1 MRLRSSLGTFLIVA
15 LGLVAAA
22 QRAVPVSD
30 AHSAAYRSIQ
40 QKLAY
45 LKLNAS
51 RAHPDPKPAELT
63 EAEVNAYFNE
73 GGVKLPNGVSGVR
86 LASRPGVID
95 GRAHVDFEPIM
106 QGRNQNNPLYSLFSG
121 QHEVHVVA
129 DGEGTNGVAT
139 IKVQTVEM
147 DDVAIPQW
155 ALEFFLQHYITPKYH
170 NVGMTS
176 TFPMPLRVQTATVEA
191 GKVRLEQR

>member
-1 MRLRSSLGTFLIVA
+1 MKNLLLLLVLCT
-15 LGLVAAA
+15 LVAVGQSHDTHNAT
-22 QRAVPVSD
+22 
-30 AHSAAYRSIQ
+30 YRSIQ

-51 RAHPDPKPAELT
+51 RPHPDPKPVELT
-63 EAEVNAYFNE
+63 ETEVNAYFNE
-73 GGVKLPNGVSGVR
+73 GGVKMPNGVSGVR
-86 LASRPGVID
+86 LTSRPGVID

-121 QHEVHVVA
+121 QHEIHVVA
-129 DGEGTNGVAT
+129 DGEGTNGIAT

-147 DDVAIPQW
+147 DGVAIPQW

-176 TFPMPLRVQTATVEA
+176 AFPMPLRVQTATVET

>member
-1 MRLRSSLGTFLIVA
+1 MRFRSLLGTFLI
-15 LGLVAAA
+15 LVFVLTAAA
-22 QRAVPVSD
+22 QRPGPVSD
-30 AHSAAYRSIQ
+30 TRSAAYRSIQ

-51 RAHPDPKPAELT
+51 RPHPDPKPVELT

-86 LASRPGVID
+86 LTSRPGIID

-121 QHEVHVVA
+121 QHEIHVVA
-129 DGEGTNGVAT
+129 DGAGLNGVAT

-147 DDVAIPQW
+147 DDVAIPEW

>member
-1 MRLRSSLGTFLIVA
+1 MTLRSWFATFLILA
-15 LGLVAAA
+15 FGLAAAA
-22 QRAVPVSD
+22 QRPASGSD
-30 AHSAAYRSIQ
+30 AHSAAYRSTQ

-51 RAHPDPKPAELT
+51 RPHPDLKPVELT

-86 LASRPGVID
+86 LTSRPGVID

-106 QGRNQNNPLYSLFSG
+106 QGRNPNNPLYSLFSG
-121 QHEVHVVA
+121 QHQIHVVA

-176 TFPMPLRVQTATVEA
+176 TFPIPLRVQTATVEA

>member
-1 MRLRSSLGTFLIVA
+1 MRSRRALGAFLILI
-15 LGLVAAA
+15 LGLAAVA
-22 QRAVPVSD
+22 QHPTPISD
-30 AHSAAYRSIQ
+30 AHSGAYHSIQ

-51 RAHPDPKPAELT
+51 RPHPDPKPVELS

-73 GGVKLPNGVSGVR
+73 GGVKLPNGVSGVH
-86 LASRPGVID
+86 LTSSPGVID
-95 GRAHVDFEPIM
+95 GHAHVDFEPIM
-106 QGRNQNNPLYSLFSG
+106 QGRNPNNPLYSMFSG
-121 QHEVHVVA
+121 KHDVHVVA
-129 DGEGTNGVAT
+129 DGQGVNGVAT

-147 DDVAIPQW
+147 DGVAIPQW
-155 ALEFFLQHYITPKYH
+155 ALEFFLQKYVTPKYH

-176 TFPMPLRVQTATVEA
+176 TFPMPLRIQTATVEA